1 MSEKH
6 HAVYR
11 ISGGAVQTVTAVQ
24 FSTDCGQHGRSS
36 AMAGGLKC
44 SLGHKMEFVS
54 ASSNGRVCHFRHST
68 DKKRKAGEAPVPVQ
82 CKGCSMSSEHVE
94 AQDLLQ
100 RNIHRIRFQTWKDCG
115 VCAIGFFGPAQHAT
129 AKLEVPLRV
138 EGRAIRADVAVYLG
152 SRLVRTIEVKH
163 THATDVATR
172 GDVPCLEVDARHVI
186 DQCTRTATGII
197 TLKGTVASK
206 QECTEYCAAYENAL
220 GEFHTEIIRRA
231 ARHDKDV
238 RMYPGLAEIGKNYY
252 APIGFQGSKL
262 CGYCNI
268 DCVAAGCST
277 CAVCQKVVKDHKKRG
292 ERRDLPELEAKW
304 ERMKKRGLVKLVF
317 DDEAFD
323 YGFEVQVSGVN
334 GKRVAS
340 Y

>member
-1 MSEKH
+1 
-6 HAVYR
+6 
-11 ISGGAVQTVTAVQ
+11 
-24 FSTDCGQHGRSS
+24 
-36 AMAGGLKC
+36 
-44 SLGHKMEFVS
+44 
-54 ASSNGRVCHFRHST
+54 
-68 DKKRKAGEAPVPVQ
+68 
-82 CKGCSMSSEHVE
+82 VE

-100 RNIHRIRFQTWKDCG
+100 RNIHRIRFRTWKDCG
-115 VCAIGFFGPAQHAT
+115 VCAIGFFGPVQHAT

-138 EGRAIRADVAVYLG
+138 EGHAIRADIAVYLG

-220 GEFHTEIIRRA
+220 DEFHKEIIER
-231 ARHDKDV
+231 
-238 RMYPGLAEIGKNYY
+238 KNNY
-252 APIGFQGSKL
+252 APISFQGSKL
-262 CGYCNI
+262 CGYCNV
-268 DCVAAGCST
+268 DWVAAGYTLCFVCS
-277 CAVCQKVVKDHKKRG
+277 KVIKDYDKHK

-304 ERMKKRGLVKLVF
+304 EKMKKSGLVKLAF
-317 DDEAFD
+317 DEAFD
-323 YGFEVQVSGVN
+323 DGFEVQVSGVN

>member
-1 MSEKH
+1 MVEFGSCILRRYTCTQLALICRICHAVRQTVILFMSEKH

-24 FSTDCGQHGRSS
+24 FSTDCDQHGRSS

-82 CKGCSMSSEHVE
+82 CNGCSMSSEHVE

-100 RNIHRIRFQTWKDCG
+100 RNIHRIHFQTWKDCG
-115 VCAIGFFGPAQHAT
+115 VCATGFFGPAQHAT

-186 DQCTRTATGII
+186 DQCTRTATGIV

-206 QECTEYCAAYENAL
+206 QKCTEYCAAYENAL
-220 GEFHTEIIRRA
+220 DEFHKEIIRRA
-231 ARHDKDV
+231 ADNQKWADLGHVQRCFWPIRFRGRTQARSTTLVSRPLPCRLQTLGNQWV
-238 RMYPGLAEIGKNYY
+238 RTALV
-252 APIGFQGSKL
+252 
-262 CGYCNI
+262 C
-268 DCVAAGCST
+268 T
-277 CAVCQKVVKDHKKRG
+277 C
-292 ERRDLPELEAKW
+292 LPP
-304 ERMKKRGLVKLVF
+304 
-317 DDEAFD
+317 
-323 YGFEVQVSGVN
+323 
-334 GKRVAS
+334 
-340 Y
+340 